1 MTEERKQSLFLEY
14 IDGTLDAE
22 GMEELHALTE
32 EDPSAKEELFS
43 LKELADAAMKGDGRS
58 ADGSHGQDADRHPGS
73 TSFPEPS
80 SFAVREMIQ

>member
-43 LKELADAAMKGDGRS
+43 LKELADAAMKGDEMSRLP
-58 ADGSHGQDADRHPGS
+58 HWCM
-73 TSFPEPS
+73 
-80 SFAVREMIQ
+80 VRANPKLRTMKSLFLTDS